1 MRSAHPVAQVRA
13 AEAALMA
20 RLPTGTLMQRAAA
33 GLAHRVAQQLG
44 ARHGGVYGGR
54 VALLVGR
61 GNNGADALWAGFRLA
76 RRGARVEAL
85 TLGDVDAIARAALL
99 RAGGRCRPAED
110 SGTSAVLAAA
120 DVVVDGILGI
130 GGRGALRGV
139 AAALADQLPGPA
151 TGATVVAV
159 DLPSGV
165 DADTGVVAGPAVRAD
180 ITVTFGTLKPG
191 LVLAPGSAYA
201 GSVELVDIGLAGDL
215 PPATTTVLDAADVDA
230 RLVRPGPESTKY
242 RRGVLGVVAGS
253 DAYPGAAVL
262 AVGGALRAGAGM
274 VRFASVPSAA
284 ELVRQRWPE
293 CVVTVVPAGAG
304 GSVAD
309 PVAVLG
315 AGRVQAWVMG
325 PGVGTD
331 QDAAAVLQ
339 AVLASDVPVLVDA
352 DALTVLARH
361 PDWVRNRSAPTL
373 LTPHLGEFARLTG
386 VDVEASDFDR
396 LGAARDAASDL
407 GATVLLKGFGTVVAD
422 PDWTARIN
430 PTGTSRLATAGSG
443 DVLSGAGGSL
453 LATGLSPLDAGS
465 VAAFLH
471 GLAARLAPGPVAA
484 ADLVEHWPDAVR
496 AVAEAAG
503 RMPA

>member
-13 AEAALMA
+13 ASAALMA

-54 VALLVGR
+54 
-61 GNNGADALWAGFRLA
+61 
-76 RRGARVEAL
+76 
-85 TLGDVDAIARAALL
+85 AA
-99 RAGGRCRPAED
+99 P
-110 SGTSAVLAAA
+110 
-120 DVVVDGILGI
+120 
-130 GGRGALRGV
+130 
-139 AAALADQLPGPA
+139 LADQLPGPA

-201 GSVELVDIGLAGDL
+201 GSVELEDIGLAGDL

-274 VRFASVPSAA
+274 VRFASVPPAA

-293 CVVTVVPAGAG
+293 CVVTVVPAGAR
-304 GSVAD
+304 A
-309 PVAVLG
+309 PARRR
-315 AGRVQAWVMG
+315 AGPR
-325 PGVGTD
+325 
-331 QDAAAVLQ
+331 
-339 AVLASDVPVLVDA
+339 
-352 DALTVLARH
+352 
-361 PDWVRNRSAPTL
+361 RSA
-373 LTPHLGEFARLTG
+373 
-386 VDVEASDFDR
+386 
-396 LGAARDAASDL
+396 
-407 GATVLLKGFGTVVAD
+407 
-422 PDWTARIN
+422 
-430 PTGTSRLATAGSG
+430 
-443 DVLSGAGGSL
+443 
-453 LATGLSPLDAGS
+453 
-465 VAAFLH
+465 
-471 GLAARLAPGPVAA
+471 
-484 ADLVEHWPDAVR
+484 
-496 AVAEAAG
+496 
-503 RMPA
+503 

>member
-1 MRSAHPVAQVRA
+1 
-13 AEAALMA
+13 
-20 RLPTGTLMQRAAA
+20 
-33 GLAHRVAQQLG
+33 
-44 ARHGGVYGGR
+44 
-54 VALLVGR
+54 
-61 GNNGADALWAGFRLA
+61 
-76 RRGARVEAL
+76 
-85 TLGDVDAIARAALL
+85 
-99 RAGGRCRPAED
+99 
-110 SGTSAVLAAA
+110 
-120 DVVVDGILGI
+120 
-130 GGRGALRGV
+130 
-139 AAALADQLPGPA
+139 
-151 TGATVVAV
+151 
-159 DLPSGV
+159 
-165 DADTGVVAGPAVRAD
+165 
-180 ITVTFGTLKPG
+180 
-191 LVLAPGSAYA
+191 
-201 GSVELVDIGLAGDL
+201 
-215 PPATTTVLDAADVDA
+215 
-230 RLVRPGPESTKY
+230 
-242 RRGVLGVVAGS
+242 
-253 DAYPGAAVL
+253 VL

-274 VRFASVPSAA
+274 VRFASVPPAA

-396 LGAARDAASDL
+396 LGVARDAAADL
-407 GATVLLKGFGTVVAD
+407 GATVLLKGSGTVVAD
-422 PDWTARIN
+422 PDGTARIN

-465 VAAFLH
+465 AAAFLH

-496 AVAEAAG
+496 TVAEAAG

>member
-54 VALLVGR
+54 IALLVGR
-61 GNNGADALWAGFRLA
+61 GNNGADALWAGSRLA

-85 TLGDVDAIARAALL
+85 TLGDVDATARAALL
-99 RAGGRCRPAED
+99 RAGGRCRPAEN
-110 SGTSAVLAAA
+110 SGTLAVLAAA

-215 PPATTTVLDAADVDA
+215 PPTTTPGWFGRDRSRPSTAA
-230 RLVRPGPESTKY
+230 
-242 RRGVLGVVAGS
+242 
-253 DAYPGAAVL
+253 AYSGWSPAATPIRVQPC
-262 AVGGALRAGAGM
+262 
-274 VRFASVPSAA
+274 SPSAERCGPA
-284 ELVRQRWPE
+284 PGWCASPRSRPPPSWCASAGRSVWSPWCRPAPAAASPTRSP
-293 CVVTVVPAGAG
+293 CSVPAGC
-304 GSVAD
+304 
-309 PVAVLG
+309 
-315 AGRVQAWVMG
+315 R
-325 PGVGTD
+325 PG
-331 QDAAAVLQ
+331 
-339 AVLASDVPVLVDA
+339 
-352 DALTVLARH
+352 
-361 PDWVRNRSAPTL
+361 
-373 LTPHLGEFARLTG
+373 
-386 VDVEASDFDR
+386 
-396 LGAARDAASDL
+396 
-407 GATVLLKGFGTVVAD
+407 
-422 PDWTARIN
+422 
-430 PTGTSRLATAGSG
+430 
-443 DVLSGAGGSL
+443 
-453 LATGLSPLDAGS
+453 
-465 VAAFLH
+465 
-471 GLAARLAPGPVAA
+471 
-484 ADLVEHWPDAVR
+484 
-496 AVAEAAG
+496 
-503 RMPA
+503 

>member
-54 VALLVGR
+54 IALLVGR
-61 GNNGADALWAGFRLA
+61 GNNGADALWAGSRLA

-85 TLGDVDAIARAALL
+85 TLGDVDATARAALL
-99 RAGGRCRPAED
+99 RAGGRCRPAEN
-110 SGTSAVLAAA
+110 SGTLAVLAAA

-191 LVLAPGSAYA
+191 LVLASGSAFA

-230 RLVRPGPESTKY
+230 LLVRPAPST
-242 RRGVLGVVAGS
+242 ATGS
-253 DAYPGAAVL
+253 ATLPPA
-262 AVGGALRAGAGM
+262 
-274 VRFASVPSAA
+274 
-284 ELVRQRWPE
+284 
-293 CVVTVVPAGAG
+293 PAGC
-304 GSVAD
+304 
-309 PVAVLG
+309 
-315 AGRVQAWVMG
+315 R
-325 PGVGTD
+325 PG
-331 QDAAAVLQ
+331 
-339 AVLASDVPVLVDA
+339 
-352 DALTVLARH
+352 
-361 PDWVRNRSAPTL
+361 
-373 LTPHLGEFARLTG
+373 
-386 VDVEASDFDR
+386 
-396 LGAARDAASDL
+396 
-407 GATVLLKGFGTVVAD
+407 
-422 PDWTARIN
+422 
-430 PTGTSRLATAGSG
+430 
-443 DVLSGAGGSL
+443 
-453 LATGLSPLDAGS
+453 
-465 VAAFLH
+465 
-471 GLAARLAPGPVAA
+471 
-484 ADLVEHWPDAVR
+484 
-496 AVAEAAG
+496 
-503 RMPA
+503 

>member
-33 GLAHRVAQQLG
+33 GLAHRVAQLLG

-54 VALLVGR
+54 IALLVGR
-61 GNNGADALWAGFRLA
+61 GNNGADALWAGSRLA

-85 TLGDVDAIARAALL
+85 TLGDVDATARAALL
-99 RAGGRCRPAED
+99 RAGGQCRPAEN
-110 SGTSAVLAAA
+110 SGTLAVLAAA
-120 DVVVDGILGI
+120 DDVVDGILGI

-159 DLPSGV
+159 DLPSGA
-165 DADTGVVAGPAVRAD
+165 DAATGVVAGPAVRAD

-274 VRFASVPSAA
+274 VRFASVPPAA

-293 CVVTVVPAGAG
+293 CVVPVVPAGAG

-309 PVAVLG
+309 PVGVLG

-331 QDAAAVLQ
+331 
-339 AVLASDVPVLVDA
+339 
-352 DALTVLARH
+352 
-361 PDWVRNRSAPTL
+361 
-373 LTPHLGEFARLTG
+373 E
-386 VDVEASDFDR
+386 
-396 LGAARDAASDL
+396 DAASDL
-407 GATVLLKGFGTVVAD
+407 GATVLLKGSGTVVAD

>member
-54 VALLVGR
+54 IALLVGR
-61 GNNGADALWAGFRLA
+61 GNNGADALWAGSRLA

-85 TLGDVDAIARAALL
+85 TLGDVDATARAALL
-99 RAGGRCRPAED
+99 RAGGRCRPAEN
-110 SGTSAVLAAA
+110 SGTLAVLAAA

-274 VRFASVPSAA
+274 VRFASVPPAA

-304 GSVAD
+304 RHHGDHTLRPALAHQLGGGRD
-309 PVAVLG
+309 RGEAHHPG
-315 AGRVQAWVMG
+315 AGPQRSADG
-325 PGVGTD
+325 EHGCTRIGVAAGD
-331 QDAAAVLQ
+331 HPEYAAAVLGR
-339 AVLASDVPVLVDA
+339 L
-352 DALTVLARH
+352 
-361 PDWVRNRSAPTL
+361 RSRPNQ
-373 LTPHLGEFARLTG
+373 PG
-386 VDVEASDFDR
+386 VDVGGVQHR
-396 LGAARDAASDL
+396 RRRRRQVTGQ
-407 GATVLLKGFGTVVAD
+407 AD
-422 PDWTARIN
+422 
-430 PTGTSRLATAGSG
+430 
-443 DVLSGAGGSL
+443 V
-453 LATGLSPLDAGS
+453 
-465 VAAFLH
+465 H
-471 GLAARLAPGPVAA
+471 
-484 ADLVEHWPDAVR
+484 
-496 AVAEAAG
+496 
-503 RMPA
+503 